1 MAHFAKIDESNVVL
15 EVLRVNDED
24 ASTEANGQSHL
35 ETHNNWPANLWVQT
49 SYNTWENQ
57 HKLEGTPFR
66 GNFACI
72 GFTWDAANQ
81 IFWPPQ
87 PYASWT
93 KDNATASWVSP
104 AGAKPSLTSEQTQQ
118 NLDGTHGWIYNW
130 NEDNQSWD
138 LVDGLA

>member
-49 SYNTWENQ
+49 SYNTWANQ

-72 GFTWDAANQ
+72 GFTWDAANE

-87 PYASWT
+87 PYPSWT
-93 KDNATASWVSP
+93 KNNTTARWDPPVAEP
-104 AGAKPSLTSEQTQQ
+104 EPTAEQITQMQ
-118 NLDGTHGWIYNW
+118 AGTHIW
-130 NEDNQSWD
+130 NTRWD
-138 LVDGLA
+138 PPVAEPEPTAE

>member
-24 ASTEANGQSHL
+24 ASNEAAGQAHL

-49 SYNTWENQ
+49 SYNTWANQ
-57 HKLEGTPFR
+57 HQLEGTPFR

-72 GFTWDAANQ
+72 GSTWDSTNE
-81 IFWPPQ
+81 IFWSPQ

-93 KDNATASWVSP
+93 KDNPTASWVSP
-104 AGAKPSLTSEQTQQ
+104 AGAEPALTAEQSQQ
-118 NLDGTHGWIYNW
+118 NLDGTHGWKYNW
-130 NEDNQSWD
+130 NEGNQSWN

>member
-24 ASTEANGQSHL
+24 ASTEADGQSHL

-49 SYNTWENQ
+49 SYNTWANQ

-72 GFTWDAANQ
+72 GFTWDAANE

-87 PYASWT
+87 P
-93 KDNATASWVSP
+93 
-104 AGAKPSLTSEQTQQ
+104 
-118 NLDGTHGWIYNW
+118 
-130 NEDNQSWD
+130 
-138 LVDGLA
+138 

>member
-24 ASTEANGQSHL
+24 ASTEAAGQAHL
-35 ETHNNWPANLWVQT
+35 NTHNNWPANLWVQT
-49 SYNTWENQ
+49 SYNTWANQ
-57 HKLEGTPFR
+57 HKLGGTPFR

-72 GFTWDAANQ
+72 GFTWDSENQ
-81 IFWPPQ
+81 IFWPPR

-93 KDNATASWVSP
+93 QDNATASWVSP
-104 AGAKPSLTSEQTQQ
+104 AGAEPSLTSEQSQQ
-118 NLDGTHGWIYNW
+118 NLDGTHGWKYNW
-130 NEDNQSWD
+130 NETSQSWD

>member
-49 SYNTWENQ
+49 SYNTWANQ

-72 GFTWDAANQ
+72 GFTWDAANE

>member
-24 ASTEANGQSHL
+24 ASTEADGQSHL
-35 ETHNNWPANLWVQT
+35 ETHNNWPANLWIQT
-49 SYNTWENQ
+49 SYNTWANQ

-72 GFTWDAANQ
+72 GFTWDAANE

-104 AGAKPSLTSEQTQQ
+104 AGAEPALSDEQSQQ
-118 NLDGTHGWIYNW
+118 NLDGTHGWKYNW